1 MPRISKNLETGEC
14 QTAFELSP
22 HEYYAIGRVTA
33 HWAYLE
39 HGVYAVTRDICES
52 VEAPLPL
59 DALSPAFKRRLSAF
73 RLAIEQYIAE
83 PDKTKLLRLHSQI
96 ANAEQDRHKIT
107 HAMWDWD
114 KSNPDRISA
123 SSFRPGFEFEKSFDA
138 ERIEALAD
146 RIARITFAI
155 EYPEGLDGYL
165 ANLVDEDGH
174 FAYGGISR
182 QMFLA
187 MKGQKG
193 QSLQDAEQPTPQ
205 EGKPPQSS

>member
-1 MPRISKNLETGEC
+1 MPSISKNLETGEC

-39 HGVYAVTRDICES
+39 HGVYAVTKDICENVS
-52 VEAPLPL
+52 APLPQ
-59 DALSPAFKRRLSAF
+59 DALSAAFKRRLSAF
-73 RLAIEQYIAE
+73 RLAVEQYIAE

-114 KSNPDRISA
+114 KSNPDRVSA

-138 ERIEALAD
+138 EKIEALAD

-165 ANLVDEDGH
+165 HSLTDEDGH
-174 FAYGGISR
+174 FAYAGISR
-182 QMFLA
+182 QMLQA
-187 MKGQKG
+187 MKAQKG
-193 QSLQDAEQPTPQ
+193 QNPQNAGQP
-205 EGKPPQSS
+205 KPPKSKHPQPS